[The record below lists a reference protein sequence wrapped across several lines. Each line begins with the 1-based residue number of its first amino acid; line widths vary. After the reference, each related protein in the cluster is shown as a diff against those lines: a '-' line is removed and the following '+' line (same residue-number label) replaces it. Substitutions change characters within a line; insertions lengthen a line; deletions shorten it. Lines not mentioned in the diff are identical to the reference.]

1 LCLDQ
6 PLAEARSVRPGQNA
20 RSPAACGAGPDA
32 SGIELLTIRSLAA
45 QPMSVYHH
53 AANKDEVLDG
63 IVDVVLSEI
72 DLPPG
77 DGDWRADI
85 RRRASSA
92 RRVLRCHPWALGLLE
107 SRTTPAPPHCGVQGA
122 FAGDPTRCTRPAAC
136 TDGSASSWSTESVV
150 ADAAAVA
157 AGEAGVTAG
166 PQLRGTQDPPQL
178 GHVLGRDRGEH
189 DIGRRHHRHR
199 LVRSAGA
206 VRQPRRPS
214 LHRRQGPDRASARR
228 A

>member
-1 LCLDQ
+1 M
-6 PLAEARSVRPGQNA
+6 
-20 RSPAACGAGPDA
+20 
-32 SGIELLTIRSLAA
+32 LTIRSLAA

-136 TDGSASSWSTESVV
+136 TDGSVSSRSAESVV

-166 PQLRGTQDPPQL
+166 PQLRGSYVVLTPVTAE
-178 GHVLGRDRGEH
+178 HVPEL
-189 DIGRRHHRHR
+189 RRILRTPE
-199 LVRSAGA
+199 AW
-206 VRQPRRPS
+206 RRW
-214 LHRRQGPDRASARR
+214 GD
-228 A
+228 

>member
-1 LCLDQ
+1 M
-6 PLAEARSVRPGQNA
+6 
-20 RSPAACGAGPDA
+20 
-32 SGIELLTIRSLAA
+32 LTIRSLAA

-107 SRTTPAPPHCGVQGA
+107 SRTTPARPHCGVQGA
-122 FAGDPTRCTRPAAC
+122 FAGDPTRCTGPRPVP
-136 TDGSASSWSTESVV
+136 TVR
-150 ADAAAVA
+150 
-157 AGEAGVTAG
+157 
-166 PQLRGTQDPPQL
+166 LRA
-178 GHVLGRDRGEH
+178 
-189 DIGRRHHRHR
+189 GRRSRWSLTLLLLR
-199 LVRSAGA
+199 LVRPA
-206 VRQPRRPS
+206 
-214 LHRRQGPDRASARR
+214 
-228 A
+228 

>member
-6 PLAEARSVRPGQNA
+6 PLAEARSVRPGRNA

-107 SRTTPAPPHCGVQGA
+107 SRTTPARPHCGVQGA

-136 TDGSASSWSTESVV
+136 TDGSASSRSAESVV
-150 ADAAAVA
+150 A
-157 AGEAGVTAG
+157 E
-166 PQLRGTQDPPQL
+166 RGCC
-178 GHVLGRDRGEH
+178 GCCGCCGW
-189 DIGRRHHRHR
+189 
-199 LVRSAGA
+199 
-206 VRQPRRPS
+206 
-214 LHRRQGPDRASARR
+214 
-228 A
+228 